1 MSSFETQERGSDRML
16 TEVANDLRGRHPG
29 LDMTTGRL
37 SARPP
42 AALSAEASEADLLV
56 LGSRGLS
63 RTMVFFIHSFDI
75 ATISGIERPV
85 ILVRATNR
93 PDDEPPPPY

>member
-1 MSSFETQERGSDRML
+1 M
-16 TEVANDLRGRHPG
+16 
-29 LDMTTGRL
+29 
-37 SARPP
+37 
-42 AALSAEASEADLLV
+42 